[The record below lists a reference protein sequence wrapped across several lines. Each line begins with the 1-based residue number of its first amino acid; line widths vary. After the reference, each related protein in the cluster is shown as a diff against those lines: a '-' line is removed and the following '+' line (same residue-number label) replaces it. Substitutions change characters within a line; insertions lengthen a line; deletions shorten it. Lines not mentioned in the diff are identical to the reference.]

1 MAYDATLPAGG
12 PGNFV
17 SPTSLFEAEG
27 VGITFISVDFV
38 GGTMASEITDPRASA
53 ATGGLR
59 LTEEA
64 IQNQGVNI
72 LGRGILANSGT
83 EMTFMVRTDALDD
96 ISSTTTIAAIQ
107 TAIQG
112 LDALTPDKVT
122 QTISSA
128 TAQSRGLSA
137 TAVGA

>member
-1 MAYDATLPAGG
+1 MAYDTTLPAGG

-17 SPTSLFEAEG
+17 SPNSLFEAEG

-38 GGTMASEITDPRASA
+38 GGTMAAEITDPRASA
-53 ATGGLR
+53 ATGGIR
-59 LTEEA
+59 LAEEA

-122 QTISSA
+122 QTISAA